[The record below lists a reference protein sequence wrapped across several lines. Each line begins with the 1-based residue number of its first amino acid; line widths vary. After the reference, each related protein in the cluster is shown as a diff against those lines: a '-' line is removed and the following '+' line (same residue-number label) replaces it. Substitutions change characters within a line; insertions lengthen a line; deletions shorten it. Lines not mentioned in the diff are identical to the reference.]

1 MATLK
6 DIAAEAGVSIMT
18 VSNVINENYSRVS
31 EKNILKIKELI
42 KKYNYVPNLSA
53 RSLSSKSSKIIV
65 TFLPKDDPLVNYF
78 SNPYMGELFGE
89 IETLIRKQ
97 DYFVLIRSL
106 EKISSI
112 PTILKNWNADGAI
125 ILTHQSHSDMK
136 TITHSSEC
144 PVVFI
149 DSYDTEDFA
158 ALTVGI
164 NEYKGGY
171 TATKHLIYN
180 GHKKIAFAGPYSET
194 NDIVYNRYLGYR
206 AALKEAGIEY
216 SSSRVIKTNTTY
228 EDGIRIGKA
237 IANNAY
243 DVSAVFATAD
253 ILAIGI
259 MEGLHRNGMIVPNDL
274 SVVGFDNLQICS
286 FVTPKLT
293 TISQNV
299 RQKAESAVNLLMQA
313 IRDNSFRKSAINLDV
328 ELKERQSV
336 RKLVS
341 T

>member
-18 VSNVINENYSRVS
+18 VSNVINGNYDRVS
-31 EKNILKIKELI
+31 EKNIQKIKGLI
-42 KKYNYVPNLSA
+42 KEHNYVPNLSA

-65 TFLPKDDPLVNYF
+65 IFLPKDDPLVNYF

-89 IETLIRKQ
+89 IEMLIRKQ

-106 EKISSI
+106 EEIGSIS
-112 PTILKNWNADGAI
+112 TILKNWNADGAI
-125 ILTHQSHSDMK
+125 ILTHQSHPVMK
-136 TITHSSEC
+136 AIAHSSEC

-149 DSYDTEDFA
+149 DSYNTEDFP

-180 GHKKIAFAGPYSET
+180 GHKKIAFAGPYSES
-194 NDIVYNRYLGYR
+194 NDIVYNRYRGYR
-206 AALKEAGIEY
+206 AALKEAEIGF
-216 SSSRVIKTNTTY
+216 SSNHIIKTNTTY

-237 IANNAY
+237 IANKSY

-259 MEGLHRNGMIVPNDL
+259 IEGSRLNGMIVPNDL

-299 RQKAESAVNLLMQA
+299 KQKAESAVNLLMKA
-313 IRDNSFRKSAINLDV
+313 IRDDSFRKSDINLDV

-336 RKLVS
+336 RKII
-341 T
+341 

>member
-18 VSNVINENYSRVS
+18 VSNVINGNYGRVS
-31 EKNILKIKELI
+31 EKNIQKIRELV
-42 KKYNYVPNLSA
+42 KKYDYVPNLSA
-53 RSLSSKSSKIIV
+53 RSLSSNTSRIIV
-65 TFLPKDDPLVNYF
+65 IFLPKDNPLVNYF

-89 IETLIRKQ
+89 IEMLIREQ

-106 EKISSI
+106 EEIGSI

-125 ILTHQSHSDMK
+125 ILTHQTHSDMK
-136 TITHSSEC
+136 SITHSSEC

-149 DSYDTEDFA
+149 DSYHTEDFS

-171 TATKHLIYN
+171 TAAKHLIYN
-180 GHKKIAFAGPYSET
+180 GHKKIAFAGPFNES
-194 NDIVYNRYLGYR
+194 NDIVYNRYRGYR

-216 SSSRVIKTNTTY
+216 SSSRIIKTNTTY

-237 IANNAY
+237 IANGSY

-259 MEGLHRNGMIVPNDL
+259 MEGSRLNGMIVPNDL

-293 TISQNV
+293 TISQDV
-299 RQKAESAVNLLMQA
+299 KQKAESAVNLLMRA
-313 IRDNSFRKSAINLDV
+313 IRDDSFRKSAINLDV
-328 ELKERQSV
+328 ELEERQSV
-336 RKLVS
+336 RRLV
-341 T
+341 